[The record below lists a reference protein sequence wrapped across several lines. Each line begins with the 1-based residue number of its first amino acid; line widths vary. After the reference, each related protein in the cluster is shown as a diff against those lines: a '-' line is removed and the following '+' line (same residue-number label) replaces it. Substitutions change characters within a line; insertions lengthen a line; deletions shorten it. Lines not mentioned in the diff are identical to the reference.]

1 MATLNDIV
9 GDLGEYI
16 IGDETIAQELWREWL
31 LIQLRGEPEGGT
43 GNQNNAAQQNNND
56 DKQATQQQ
64 STISL
69 TTLLL
74 IGGFTLVVILGAVW
88 IIKK

>member
-1 MATLNDIV
+1 MATFYDIV
-9 GDLGEYI
+9 GDIGEYV
-16 IGDETIAQELWREWL
+16 IGDENITQELLREWL
-31 LIQLRGEPEGGT
+31 LIKLRGEPEGGS
-43 GNQNNAAQQNNND
+43 GNQNNAAQQNNNA